1 MNEIESS
8 FDAWRKL
15 EIFEVFSE
23 VSVSY
28 DLRFPSSHFFEH
40 PNAKDLFK

>member
-1 MNEIESS
+1 MNEIEIS

-15 EIFEVFSE
+15 EILFSE

-28 DLRFPSSHFFEH
+28 DLSFPSSHFFEY
-40 PNAKDLFK
+40 PNAKHLFK